1 MARHMS
7 FSKTTKQ
14 IYDKTKTETMRMGW
28 NNLEPGDIVI
38 AVEKAQGLKK
48 GEKVIK
54 ITPIRIKY
62 KIETIVMDVSPEN
75 CIKEGFP
82 ELTTS
87 DFIGMFCKLNKCR
100 PFDSV
105 NRFGFEYLSWKDIE
119 ILGLGGNIDNC
130 RKLGVK
136 I

>member
-1 MARHMS
+1 MPRQMS

-28 NNLEPGDIVI
+28 DKLVSGDIVI

-48 GEKVIK
+48 GEKVVK

-82 ELTTS
+82 ELTTLQ
-87 DFIGMFCKLNKCR
+87 FIEMFCKLNKCR
-100 PFDSV
+100 PFDPV
-105 NRFGFEYLSWKDIE
+105 NRFGFEYLSWDELDRLLTAEK
-119 ILGLGGNIDNC
+119 
-130 RKLGVK
+130 
-136 I
+136 